1 MSAFRVAVVDAF
13 GTSSGFTGAFGALGG
28 EVIQVR
34 STPAPPVGLDL
45 VDDRA
50 FGHVLVHEDELDVL
64 TAQLAALGPVAVLAG
79 RETGVELAD
88 ALSER
93 LGLASNGT
101 ALSSARRD
109 KYVQIE
115 TIKAQGVPG
124 MRQLRTGDEAELLAW
139 HEELGGTVVVK
150 PLRGYWGDG
159 VSFCDAPQDS
169 VAALRALRDRRVVLG
184 EPITEVVAQEYLVG
198 AEYIV
203 NTVSCAGVHQL
214 TDAWRTERIQANGVR
229 DLVTAQVLLRCDEQP
244 VGELFGY
251 GRRVL
256 DALGIR
262 YGAAH
267 LEIKLTPDG
276 PRLVEVG
283 ARVSGL
289 PYYTA
294 EVLGEGQLEW
304 TVDAYVRPERF
315 RARAGRP
322 YQRQHAFAWAA
333 LVAPATGRLRGYRAL
348 DQLEQL
354 ASFHSLTELVR
365 PGDAITSTT
374 YDREYPVTLTLSH
387 PVDAVLQRDLNT
399 VRYLDGPG
407 MYEITP
413 AAD

>member
-13 GTSSGFTGAFGALGG
+13 GTSFGFTGAFGAVGG
-28 EVIQVR
+28 EVIQLR
-34 STPAPPVGLDL
+34 SAPEPPVG
-45 VDDRA
+45 VDPVDERA
-50 FGHVLVHEDELDVL
+50 FSHVLVHDDELDEL
-64 TAQLAALGPVAVLAG
+64 TAKLVELEPVAVLAG

-93 LGLASNGT
+93 LGLPSNGT
-101 ALSSARRD
+101 ALSTARRD

-115 TIKAQGVPG
+115 TIKTHGVPG
-124 MRQLRTGDEAELLAW
+124 MRQLRTDDEAELLAW

-159 VSFCDAPQDS
+159 VSFCDAPQES
-169 VAALRALRDRRVVLG
+169 VAALRGLRSRRMVLG

-229 DLVTAQVLLRCDEQP
+229 DLVTAQVLLRSDEQP
-244 VGELFGY
+244 VGELFDY

-276 PRLVEVG
+276 PRLVEAG
-283 ARVSGL
+283 ARLSGL

-322 YQRQHAFAWAA
+322 YQRRHAFAWAA
-333 LVAPATGRLRGYRAL
+333 LVAPASGRLRGYRAL
-348 DQLEQL
+348 DQLKGL
-354 ASFHSLTELVR
+354 ASFRDLAVLVK
-365 PGDAITSTT
+365 PGDEITPTT
-374 YDREYPVTLTLSH
+374 YDRGYPVTLTLSH
-387 PVDAVLQRDLNT
+387 SVDAVLQRDLNT